1 MSDTIISQACEEWS
15 KELAHNIAKT
25 VGIEAN
31 FYMTKDTTG
40 IEIKENYLSMR
51 IDMSTY
57 LQYYQAIANPRYSHA
72 QSIQDATIKCN
83 SYIADWR
90 KRNKG

>member
-1 MSDTIISQACEEWS
+1 MSDSIISQACEEWS
-15 KELAHNIAKT
+15 KELAHNIAKASGLKAT
-25 VGIEAN
+25 
-31 FYMTKDTTG
+31 FYETKDTTG
-40 IEIKENYLSMR
+40 IEIAENYLSMR